1 MNILVLNLHRLKL
14 SFSLFRGRE
23 EQPFWCGDTA
33 AAGSMIDSGAL
44 RASLGRVYE
53 GALCML
59 KGESLH
65 GVSLIVKY
73 GGSMFKSAE
82 EVCPDSLARLESL
95 ASQAPLHAP
104 SAARLARA
112 AAEVFQRIP
121 VVLVFETAFFT
132 ALPAREYSYALDT
145 GMAKSME
152 LRRFGYHGLFHEAA
166 CLDARHH
173 RLASGVA
180 APGRYLSLCLE
191 PRPELAAVLD
201 HVPLMVTGGATPLEG
216 LPGRTS
222 CGEID
227 PSIVISLASGLGWGP
242 EQINETLTRR
252 SGILGL
258 TGKSV
263 DLGEIIRGGEQHRQA
278 RELVRYRILLA
289 CGMGIAALGGLDTI
303 VISGRFSAAGET
315 LGLWLRDSIHLNGC
329 DKEKAPRFE
338 IFRKSLARVAADR
351 AAGLMIGSSRP
362 SLAA

>member
-1 MNILVLNLHRLKL
+1 MNILVLHLHRLKL
-14 SFSLFRGRE
+14 SFSLFRGLE
-23 EQPFWCGDTA
+23 PSPLWSGETA
-33 AAGSMIDSGAL
+33 AAGSMIDSVAL
-44 RASLGRVYE
+44 RSSLGRVYE

-59 KGESLH
+59 KGESLD

-73 GGSMFKSAE
+73 GGTEFRSAE
-82 EVCPDSLARLESL
+82 TVGPDSLARLESL

-166 CLDARHH
+166 CIESRHR

-180 APGRYLSLCLE
+180 APGRFLSICLE
-191 PRPELAAVLD
+191 PRPEVAAVLD

-227 PSIVISLASGLGWGP
+227 PSIVISLAGGLGWGP
-242 EQINETLTRR
+242 EQINDTLTRR

-258 TGKSV
+258 TGDNV
-263 DLGEIIRGGEQHRQA
+263 DLGEVLQGGEKHSQA
-278 RELVRYRILLA
+278 RELIRYRILLA
-289 CGMGIAALGGLDTI
+289 CGMGIAALGGLDSI
-303 VISGRFSAAGET
+303 VISGRFSAAGES
-315 LGLWLRDSIHLNGC
+315 LGLWLRDSIHLYGC
-329 DKEKAPRFE
+329 DKEKAPRLE
-338 IFRKSLARVAADR
+338 IFGKSLARVAVDR
-351 AAGLMIGSSRP
+351 AAGLIIGSSRP